1 MSEERVKEL
10 QEFVDVFTYKLK
22 EAYHIYKTK
31 PKKQKKMK
39 KSLSQ
44 IEYRKT
50 DEEKFP
56 SLLNNNDKPGIISN
70 KILSNKILSLKKLI
84 IRNPI
89 KPPEDWKPQRMI
101 STYFEGLKRLENTKQ
116 LNSWE
121 RVRKYNY
128 Y

>member
-22 EAYHIYKTK
+22 EAYYIYKTR
-31 PKKQKKMK
+31 PKKDKKMK
-39 KSLSQ
+39 KSFSQ

-56 SLLNNNDKPGIISN
+56 SLSNNNDKPGII
-70 KILSNKILSLKKLI
+70 SNKILSLKKLI

-89 KPPEDWKPQRMI
+89 KPPEDWKPQKMI

-121 RVRKYNY
+121 RVCKYNY